1 MEESHISHE
10 ERIRSLDIIKNK
22 KLVKILNHKMFK
34 GYRDIKA
41 SKWFFNH
48 KPKYI
53 SPSAWEDKIFDPFDD
68 LYNLNYKMNVLKPLK
83 TPNFD
88 NILSIKHYPINLYD
102 NEKATLTYEVNDI
115 KRPKTSFNSFS
126 SSSKNVT
133 TFGIRNKKK
142 IKKKEKTYDKKNNFY
157 LTSMGVHYTDNYHHE
172 YNPEK
177 VIKEIFRNDKVI
189 YNDIPILSLD
199 KVDNINKKIN
209 NKNNYI
215 RNDSKLKKNKSK
227 NKKNQERIYV
237 KSTENEIIQTDNIHD
252 DVYNGLTERQF
263 LYKISHNNKNKNIDE
278 KININSFRKNKGF
291 VKGFVNKR
299 LRTARPSKNV
309 PTLDKK
315 VYGPK
320 GVTIELEF
328 DETGRMKT
336 KKMFTTKGTRINE
349 EIISGNNNNFLIY
362 NTNSIDTSKSK
373 NQSKAKSESH
383 FESES
388 EDAIFGNPFKN
399 LKKNIKHPPL
409 KVFQNKPRFFDDKI
423 MLQLQL
429 EKKNQFSKLKQLILK
444 K

>member
-1 MEESHISHE
+1 M
-10 ERIRSLDIIKNK
+10 
-22 KLVKILNHKMFK
+22 
-34 GYRDIKA
+34 
-41 SKWFFNH
+41 
-48 KPKYI
+48 
-53 SPSAWEDKIFDPFDD
+53 
-68 LYNLNYKMNVLKPLK
+68 
-83 TPNFD
+83 
-88 NILSIKHYPINLYD
+88 
-102 NEKATLTYEVNDI
+102 
-115 KRPKTSFNSFS
+115 
-126 SSSKNVT
+126 
-133 TFGIRNKKK
+133 
-142 IKKKEKTYDKKNNFY
+142 
-157 LTSMGVHYTDNYHHE
+157 
-172 YNPEK
+172 
-177 VIKEIFRNDKVI
+177 
-189 YNDIPILSLD
+189 
-199 KVDNINKKIN
+199 
-209 NKNNYI
+209 
-215 RNDSKLKKNKSK
+215 
-227 NKKNQERIYV
+227 
-237 KSTENEIIQTDNIHD
+237 
-252 DVYNGLTERQF
+252 
-263 LYKISHNNKNKNIDE
+263 
-278 KININSFRKNKGF
+278 
-291 VKGFVNKR
+291 KGFVNKR